1 MICDDCTKKDVCK
14 HTEQCQSLER
24 NYAGITMDS
33 IFHITVSC
41 DKRAAYPT
49 QPKGGIGISYPD
61 SVGSGGPG
69 GVWTSE
75 GAIPTA
81 RKITL

>member
-24 NYAGITMDS
+24 NYAGIAVNS

-41 DKRAAYPT
+41 DKKLVAMATKR
-49 QPKGGIGISYPD
+49 
-61 SVGSGGPG
+61 
-69 GVWTSE
+69 
-75 GAIPTA
+75 
-81 RKITL
+81 

>member
-41 DKRAAYPT
+41 DKRTVFPTLPRQGAASALLVEYGLP
-49 QPKGGIGISYPD
+49 
-61 SVGSGGPG
+61 SGNF
-69 GVWTSE
+69 
-75 GAIPTA
+75 
-81 RKITL
+81 L

>member
-24 NYAGITMDS
+24 SHAGITVNS

-41 DKRAAYPT
+41 DKKSVIPT
-49 QPKGGIGISYPD
+49 QLIRGIGISFPD
-61 SVGSGGPG
+61 SCGSGGLG
-69 GVWTSE
+69 GIWKGEQTT
-75 GAIPTA
+75 PM
-81 RKITL
+81 KIRW